1 MVEARCWML
10 VVSVDDFFE
19 TVAVENLRNLGWS
32 SEKIGPISIDEFETT
47 KGFLQC

>member
-1 MVEARCWML
+1 ML
-10 VVSVDDFFE
+10 AVSVDDFFE